1 MAESDKNSIS
11 VTISKISS
19 VEPDI
24 LNSVHKTDGLD
35 GELQNAGILHDTRT
49 PRRYWSRELLMSKV
63 DGQRSTANITLDAGR
78 LKRDLSTANADK
90 PKRDLSTAN
99 ADKLKRDL
107 STVNVHKLNRDLSTA
122 NADKPKRDLS
132 TANADKPKRDLS
144 TVNVDKLK
152 RDLSTANADKP
163 KRNLSTVNVDKL
175 KRDLSTANADKPK
188 RDLSTANA
196 DKLKRDLSTA
206 SADKLKRDLSTA
218 NWDKLKRNLCTANA
232 DKLKRDLSSSSKI
245 KHINNGPKEFKSM
258 TTNSIFSPS
267 ESSGTGS
274 LTDSDNWD
282 SLSSV
287 SSTSPCTPS
296 SFKCEMCHRLSLKQ
310 IKLKERHQALL
321 KKLKAHKKTS
331 HRVTESDSDAPLIA
345 KSQSVCSR
353 TKLLSPSNEAAK
365 GFNSAS
371 KCNIP
376 FFENAKDISFTPKPT
391 VRRLVG
397 KEAKRIGTKLDSS
410 NIQYILSDDSH

>member
-1 MAESDKNSIS
+1 MADSDKNSIS

-24 LNSVHKTDGLD
+24 LNSVHKTDGLG

-63 DGQRSTANITLDAGR
+63 DGQKRYRSTANITLDAGR

-144 TVNVDKLK
+144 T
-152 RDLSTANADKP
+152 ANADKP
-163 KRNLSTVNVDKL
+163 

-365 GFNSAS
+365 CFNSAS

-376 FFENAKDISFTPKPT
+376 FFENAEDISFTPKPT